1 MTHKVV
7 MYDPFTHA
15 LLEGGFLLPIMAAA
29 AAFIALAY
37 VVGITLNKILPWNK
51 RNATWAK
58 IPQWG
63 IPAIGAF
70 YAFNHFII

>member
-7 MYDPFTHA
+7 VYDPMTHA

-29 AAFIALAY
+29 AAFIALSY
-37 VVGITLNKILPWNK
+37 LVGMVLEKILPWNK
-51 RNATWAK
+51 CKAK
-58 IPQWG
+58 WVAIPQWG